1 MNRRYFF
8 QLSTIAATYLLAGCD
23 SKQENDT
30 KEQQSKIN
38 KQTSKVEEQQN
49 NSKQMKQDEYVH
61 FSQKLQFP
69 EVINFNDTENAQLT
83 AQKNDIF
90 IYPQNKTEMFTFS
103 GELPSPTIRI
113 QKGDKFSLT
122 LKNDLEKPTIIHW
135 HGLIVPEDM
144 DGHPKDVISNQETYE
159 YSYDVNQSAGTFW
172 YHTHPHGRTG
182 KQIYHGLAGMYI
194 VEDEQE
200 KALNLPSNEFELPL
214 LIQDKRFDQNKQL
227 IYKEISRDNNG
238 VNGDVVLVNATP
250 FPYHNVS
257 SRKYRLRIANASSV
271 RTYNLAFEGLEKF
284 TLIGT
289 DGGLLE
295 EPIELESVLLS
306 VAERVDLIVDFKD
319 KKIGDSVTLKS
330 IGIEDA
336 VTIGLNQN
344 YPSLEASMDIM
355 QFKVTQKS
363 KSTLK
368 IPQKLSSIEWLKENE
383 AIKTRKITMQAGE
396 DGSWTLDN
404 KKFDIDRIDQKV
416 KLNTTEIWEIQNTI
430 HMLHPFHMH
439 GVKFQVLSRDGK
451 TPIPTDKGWKD
462 TVLVRPNETV
472 RLIVHFT
479 MPGLF
484 LYHCHILEHSDSG
497 MMAQFLVE
505 E

>member
-1 MNRRYFF
+1 MNRRNFF
-8 QLSTIAATYLLAGCD
+8 QISTITATYLLVGCD
-23 SKQENDT
+23 SKSKNEVTEETSQSSMSEEN
-30 KEQQSKIN
+30 QSN
-38 KQTSKVEEQQN
+38 PKQTNQK
-49 NSKQMKQDEYVH
+49 EYLP

-69 EVINFNDTENAQLT
+69 EVINFNDTQQAELT
-83 AQKNDIF
+83 AQKNEIF
-90 IYPQNKTEMFTFS
+90 IYPEKKTEMFTFS
-103 GELPSPTIRI
+103 GELPNPTIRI
-113 QKGDKFSLT
+113 QKGDKFHLIF
-122 LKNDLEKPTIIHW
+122 KNNLAKPTIIHW

-159 YSYDVNQSAGTFW
+159 YSYDLNQSAGTFW

-214 LIQDKRFDQNKQL
+214 MIQDKRFDKEKQL
-227 IYKEISRDNNG
+227 IYKEIQQDNNG
-238 VNGDVVLVNATP
+238 VIGDVVLVNATP
-250 FPYHNVS
+250 FPYHKVS

-271 RTYNLAFEGLEKF
+271 RTYNLSFEGLKSF

-306 VAERVDLIVDFKD
+306 VAERVDLIVDFQD
-319 KKIGDSVTLKS
+319 KEIGDTVTLKT
-330 IGIEDA
+330 IGIEGA
-336 VTIGLNQN
+336 VNIGLNPN
-344 YPSLEASMDIM
+344 YPALDASMDIM

-363 KSTLK
+363 KNTLQ
-368 IPQKLSSIEWLKENE
+368 IPQKLLPMKRLKEDD

-396 DGSWTLDN
+396 GGTWTLDN
-404 KKFDIDRIDQKV
+404 KKFDTSRIDQKV
-416 KLNTTEIWEIQNTI
+416 KLNTTEIWEIKNTI
-430 HMLHPFHMH
+430 HMIHPFHVH
-439 GVKFQVLSRDGK
+439 GVKFQVLSRDGD
-451 TPIPTDKGWKD
+451 TAIPTDKGWKD

-472 RLIVHFT
+472 KIIMQFT

-484 LYHCHILEHSDSG
+484 LYHCHILEHSDNA

-505 E
+505 K